1 MTAPAPNPQWGTKAR
16 VGVASAIGLQLLLI
30 VGIIV
35 AANWISSRRY
45 RRWDLTDDVTYT
57 PGEKTKQLLAK
68 ISEGEAKYQ
77 IVAFYFPDE
86 YGAWEAALKRTQDLL
101 EEYRTRSRDR
111 ITFEV
116 VPVASVGGGGVQ
128 AAQKKY
134 EIRSQIGA
142 NDVVFKR
149 GEAERVVNLRE
160 FFGQRWDDMGPREA
174 PKLTSFNGE
183 AIVTSTLQVL
193 SQEKPIILAFTAA
206 HQEASP
212 DDVQGPGEWGAFVQ
226 SLLRQREGY
235 TIRVLSL
242 PPGASVPMDVD
253 VLVIAGPKRDFNEGE
268 ITSLSV
274 FLSRG
279 GRLLL
284 TLDSAP
290 ETGDRPL
297 PNIFKFLGGLG
308 IRPQTDFVMDPE
320 NAPEQFVA
328 VPGGVQRKKDAGT
341 FFLSGF
347 DRKHPVTA
355 KFDADKQV
363 AVSGS
368 CSLQLEIDAAPEGVK
383 LTELARCGSNGWGEK
398 DYPRSKEMNADR
410 DEPGPLSVA
419 AAASGRMKGGSGDE
433 DFRVVVIGDTTGQAN
448 GVQPEL
454 RSPDLVLNSIRWLAK
469 QEYLIAVDPKVP
481 EDRSLILTQGQDR
494 RVFNVCV
501 LLLPALAIAFGITMF
516 LTRRAA

>member
-16 VGVASAIGLQLLLI
+16 FGVASAIGLQLLLI
-30 VGIIV
+30 AGIIV

-57 PGEKTKQLLAK
+57 PGEKTKHLLAK

-101 EEYRTRSRDR
+101 EEYRTRSRER
-111 ITFEV
+111 ISFEI

-128 AAQKKY
+128 AAQKKHD
-134 EIRSQIGA
+134 IRSQIGA

-149 GEAERVVNLRE
+149 GDAERVVNLRE
-160 FFGQRWDDMGPREA
+160 FFGQRWDDLGPRDA

-193 SQEKPIILAFTAA
+193 AQDKPIVLAFTVA
-206 HQEASP
+206 HQEAAA
-212 DDVQGPGEWGAFVQ
+212 DDVQGPGEWGAFAQ
-226 SLLRQREGY
+226 SMLRQREGY
-235 TIRVLSL
+235 ALRPLTL
-242 PPGASVPMDVD
+242 PPGGSVPMDVD
-253 VLVIAGPKRDFNEGE
+253 VLVVAGPKRDFNEGE
-268 ITSLSV
+268 INALSV

-279 GRLLL
+279 GRILV
-284 TLDSAP
+284 TLDSGP
-290 ETGDRPL
+290 ECSDRPL
-297 PNIFKFLGGLG
+297 PNLFKFLGGLG
-308 IRPQTDFVMDPE
+308 IKPQTDFVMDPE

-363 AVSGS
+363 AVIGS
-368 CSLQLEIDAAPEGVK
+368 CALLVEQDAAPEGVK
-383 LTELARCGSNGWGEK
+383 VTELARCGSNGWGEK
-398 DYPRSKEMNADR
+398 DFPRSKEMNADR
-410 DEPGPLSVA
+410 DEPGPLAVA
-419 AAASGRMKGGSGDE
+419 VAASGRMKGGSGEE
-433 DFRVVVIGDTTGQAN
+433 DFRVVVIGDSTAQAN
-448 GVQPEL
+448 GAPQEL
-454 RSPDLVLNSIRWLAK
+454 RSPDLVLNSIRWLAR

-481 EDRSLILTQGQDR
+481 EDRSLIMSKGQSR
-494 RVFNVCV
+494 RIFYVCV
-501 LLLPALAIAFGITMF
+501 LLLPGLAIAFGITMF